1 MGEKLALEGT
11 SFRTLAPVCVIGV
24 QAEETAESFAAGE
37 KMLAQ
42 GRLPWRWGSGKQ
54 GKSQGKVTM
63 IAWSVEKS

>member
-37 KMLAQ
+37 KMLARA
-42 GRLPWRWGSGKQ
+42 GFRGDGGLVSRGSYR
-54 GKSQGKVTM
+54 
-63 IAWSVEKS
+63 ER